1 MGRNHRRQ
9 APAVYEIGSRTQQ
22 RNPVMKNKIKSFAM
36 SLIIKAIKIV
46 GYICGLSLLLETTST
61 SNPSFQFIQT
71 PSVIYIGSHCVA
83 AISCIYIANKFSKI
97 LSDITQKWL
106 LALITLIILPQHLEY
121 LLA

>member
-1 MGRNHRRQ
+1 
-9 APAVYEIGSRTQQ
+9 
-22 RNPVMKNKIKSFAM
+22 MKNKIKSFAM